1 MVGIARKERE
11 RERVS
16 YGRYSKEG
24 EGESVRAMVGIARK
38 ERERERV
45 TYGRYSKIGKE
56 EKESELW

>member
-24 EGESVRAMVGIARK
+24 EEERASHGFDLQCKYLFKPNADVHEASQK
-38 ERERERV
+38 
-45 TYGRYSKIGKE
+45 
-56 EKESELW
+56 